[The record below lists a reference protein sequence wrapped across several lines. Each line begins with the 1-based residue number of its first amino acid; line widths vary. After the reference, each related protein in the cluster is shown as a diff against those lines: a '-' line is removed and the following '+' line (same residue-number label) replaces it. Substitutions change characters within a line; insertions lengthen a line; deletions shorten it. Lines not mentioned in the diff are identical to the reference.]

1 MANESREHNLGS
13 PRPSCGLSGPRRTR
27 PIPTCVPHGPRKLRR
42 CPRRHPF
49 APVRPTRA
57 VQAPSA
63 PGGGSRLL
71 DGSGSTDQ
79 ARRIKLNGGTPARPG
94 GCRAEGHQHF
104 LKGGAPAHPGRLL
117 RGDRRHSRK
126 HSSALEEA
134 TGARQRATAG
144 APEELYRP
152 SGMPA
157 AFRRPAACAQST
169 ASPASLAL
177 TTRPHLAVG
186 AYALPRRRLLGS
198 VSAPAYFRLGARF
211 VSAFAWFRGL
221 LGSAT
226 PTLFR

>member
-1 MANESREHNLGS
+1 MKAENIISGVRDHRADFPDPAALGQS
-13 PRPSCGLSGPRRTR
+13 PHASHACRASSVDAHGVIRSLR
-27 PIPTCVPHGPRKLRR
+27 CVPRVPCKKLHLRLAA
-42 CPRRHPF
+42 
-49 APVRPTRA
+49 APA
-57 VQAPSA
+57 W
-63 PGGGSRLL
+63 L

-104 LKGGAPAHPGRLL
+104 LKGGAPAHLGRLL

-186 AYALPRRRLLGS
+186 ACAVPRRRLLA
-198 VSAPAYFRLGARF
+198 SAQALTWFRLCAC
-211 VSAFAWFRGL
+211 L
-221 LGSAT
+221 L
-226 PTLFR
+226 PPRR

>member
-1 MANESREHNLGS
+1 MKAGNIISGVRDHRADFPDPAALGQSPHASRTCRASSVDVHGVIRSL
-13 PRPSCGLSGPRRTR
+13 R
-27 PIPTCVPHGPRKLRR
+27 CVPRVPCKLHLRLAA
-42 CPRRHPF
+42 
-49 APVRPTRA
+49 APA
-57 VQAPSA
+57 W
-63 PGGGSRLL
+63 L

-104 LKGGAPAHPGRLL
+104 LKGGAPAHLGRLL

-186 AYALPRRRLLGS
+186 ACAVPRRRLLA
-198 VSAPAYFRLGARF
+198 SAQALTWFRLCAC
-211 VSAFAWFRGL
+211 L
-221 LGSAT
+221 L
-226 PTLFR
+226 PPRR